1 MKDSIL
7 FNNFSDEEF
16 DAVISAPYFA
26 SASYRAGTCLVG
38 EGDLVE
44 RFWFV
49 EDGTLH
55 ASRAYYDGSLDL
67 VQLYSAND
75 YPGLDIVFTKTQR
88 SPLRISAATDSKLT
102 SIDAA
107 IFSDRELDSV
117 IREKFTRNALRLLAN
132 ENIRKQVKI
141 DVLYKRSL
149 RARICVFLSHMRER
163 FDSDAFEINMNR
175 EQLSQFLGVNRSA
188 LSKEISRMREEGL
201 IECRKGRFKI
211 LDPKLG
217 EGL

>member
-7 FNNFSDEEF
+7 FNGFSDEEF
-16 DAVISAPYFA
+16 NAVTSAPYFVA
-26 SASYRAGTCLVG
+26 ESYNAGVHLLD
-38 EGDLVE
+38 EGDLVK
-44 RFWFV
+44 RFWFL

-88 SPLRISAATDSKLT
+88 SPLRISAATDATLT
-102 SIDAA
+102 SIDVG
-107 IFSDRELDSV
+107 IFSDRKLDSV
-117 IREKFTRNALRLLAN
+117 IREKFTLNALRLLAN

-163 FDSDAFEINMNR
+163 YDSDAFEISMNR

-188 LSKEISRMREEGL
+188 LSKELSRMREEGL

-211 LDPKLG
+211 LDPTLG